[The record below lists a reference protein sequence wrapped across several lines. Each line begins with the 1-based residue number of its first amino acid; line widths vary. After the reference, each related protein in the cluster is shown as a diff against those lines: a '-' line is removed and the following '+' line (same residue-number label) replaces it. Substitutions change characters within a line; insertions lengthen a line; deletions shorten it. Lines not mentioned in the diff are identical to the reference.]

1 MRVTISKST
10 ANGTIKAQPSKSYSH
25 RLLIASALS
34 NEECTVNNVVI
45 SQDIHATI
53 GCLFALGYEVDIED
67 NFVRITIANHDKL
80 PEISPYGGRLKLTA
94 KIGQNEDTVNA
105 GWNFVNFIKD
115 CASSANRVR
124 QKYYNEAIEK
134 GEDTVRGVKGRIYLN
149 ALAGLSNTDL
159 PKTLF

>member
-1 MRVTISKST
+1 MKINPINNNQTSFGAIKFRNQKSQKRFMSELKKLPIEEFEK
-10 ANGTIKAQPSKSYSH
+10 ALDYIKAQ
-25 RLLIASALS
+25 
-34 NEECTVNNVVI
+34 
-45 SQDIHATI
+45 
-53 GCLFALGYEVDIED
+53 ED
-67 NFVRITIANHDKL
+67 NFVRITIAINNKL
-80 PEISPYGGRLKLTA
+80 PEIDPYGGRLKWSAT
-94 KIGQNEDTVNA
+94 IGQNEDTVNA
-105 GWNFVNFIKD
+105 GWKFVNFIKD

>member
-1 MRVTISKST
+1 MKVNPINNNQTSFGAIKFRNQKSQKRFMSELKKLPIEEFEK
-10 ANGTIKAQPSKSYSH
+10 ALDYIKAQ
-25 RLLIASALS
+25 
-34 NEECTVNNVVI
+34 
-45 SQDIHATI
+45 
-53 GCLFALGYEVDIED
+53 ED
-67 NFVRITIANHDKL
+67 NFVRITIAINNKL
-80 PEISPYGGRLKLTA
+80 PEVNPYGGRLKWSAT
-94 KIGQNEDTVNA
+94 IGQNEDTVNA

-159 PKTLF
+159 PKTLY

>member
-1 MRVTISKST
+1 MKVNPINNNQTSFGAIKFRNQKSQKRFMSELKRLPIEEFEK
-10 ANGTIKAQPSKSYSH
+10 ALDYIKAQ
-25 RLLIASALS
+25 
-34 NEECTVNNVVI
+34 
-45 SQDIHATI
+45 
-53 GCLFALGYEVDIED
+53 ED

-105 GWNFVNFIKD
+105 GWDFVNFIKD

-134 GEDTVRGVKGRIYLN
+134 GEDTVRGVKDRIYLN